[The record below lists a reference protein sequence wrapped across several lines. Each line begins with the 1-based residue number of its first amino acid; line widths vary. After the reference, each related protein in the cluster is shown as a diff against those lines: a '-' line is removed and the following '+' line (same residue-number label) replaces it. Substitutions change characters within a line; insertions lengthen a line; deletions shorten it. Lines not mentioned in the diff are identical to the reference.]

1 MKRSN
6 SILVLI
12 ASLFLVSVYFFPI
25 WQIDLEAPQYPEG
38 IGMLI
43 HVDAITGAQPQD
55 LNNINGLNHYIG
67 MREISD
73 EMFPE
78 LVYMPYIFG
87 FLIFLGLITAY
98 TKKRS
103 LLIIWIILFGILTIA
118 GLVDFYLWAYDYG
131 HNLSADAP
139 IKVPGMT
146 YQPPLLGTKTLLNIT
161 ATSLPDVAGWLA
173 FGSFGLGFFA
183 LMNEYWDKVSKL
195 FGKSSSAGAT
205 SVLALVAVLG
215 FSGCSQEPKD
225 VAIALDKCTHCQMM
239 IMDERFAS
247 QLVNQHGKS
256 YFFDATECMLAYE
269 ADMKSSEK
277 PAELYAKSYLNPG
290 KWINLKN
297 NSVIYSN
304 EIKSPMG
311 VGLLVVEKGSEQ
323 KVTGSVI
330 STSEAQDIV
339 LDKWN

>member
-12 ASLFLVSVYFFPI
+12 ASLLLASVYIFPI

-43 HVDAITGAQPQD
+43 HVDAITGAEPQD
-55 LNNINGLNHYIG
+55 LKNINGLNHYIG

-87 FLIFLGLITAY
+87 FLIALGLIIAY
-98 TKKRS
+98 SRKRS
-103 LLIIWIILFGILTIA
+103 LLITWIILFGILTIA

-131 HNLSADAP
+131 HNLNPNAP

-183 LMNEYWDKVSKL
+183 LMNEYWDKILKL
-195 FGKSSSAGAT
+195 FGKSSSTGAA
-205 SVLALVAVLG
+205 SAVVLAAVLG

-225 VAIALDKCTHCQMM
+225 VAVGLDKCAHCQMM
-239 IMDERFAS
+239 IMDERFAA

-256 YFFDATECMLAYE
+256 YFFDATECMLAFKN
-269 ADMKSSEK
+269 DMKSSEK
-277 PAELYAKSYLNPG
+277 PVQLFAKSYLNPG
-290 KWINLKN
+290 KWITLKEHL
-297 NSVIYSN
+297 VVYSQ

-311 VGLLVVEKGSEQ
+311 VGLLVVERGSEQ
-323 KVTGSVI
+323 KVTGTVV
-330 STSEAQDIV
+330 STAEATQIV
-339 LDKWN
+339 LDKWK